1 MSSSDEDGA
10 EESSHTQP
18 NLAPT
23 GSRQPLTDCLPNVVE
38 PFGVKEHCA
47 NLENKILKDALPVL
61 DTPVCIIH
69 QSSKIDASVSYQ
81 EPIHNINKRLKPTR
95 PVRHATPPA
104 SRFFEDEDLHTVSQ
118 TKLKENIDG
127 AVCEQDNCSPKG
139 CHRSQHEAATT
150 STAKNNCVLSAKL
163 QKHLSKLHLK

>member
-1 MSSSDEDGA
+1 VSSSDEDGA

-81 EPIHNINKRLKPTR
+81 GLYLFIDLLSHFCSYIIVLLS
-95 PVRHATPPA
+95 VFL
-104 SRFFEDEDLHTVSQ
+104 FFKQNLFT
-118 TKLKENIDG
+118 I
-127 AVCEQDNCSPKG
+127 
-139 CHRSQHEAATT
+139 
-150 STAKNNCVLSAKL
+150 
-163 QKHLSKLHLK
+163 